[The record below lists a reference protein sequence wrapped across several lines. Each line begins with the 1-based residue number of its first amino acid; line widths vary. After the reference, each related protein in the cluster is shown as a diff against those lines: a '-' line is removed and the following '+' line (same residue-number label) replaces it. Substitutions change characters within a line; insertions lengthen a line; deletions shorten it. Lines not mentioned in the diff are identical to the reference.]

1 MIIAAIL
8 ATLLGLGG
16 LYYLVQL
23 SGSTPTLL
31 ETLLTPFTLTVTHT
45 FQILGALAP
54 LLVAIIPIYL
64 ALNRKTTRG
73 ENQNKIIAFSAIY
86 GLALYGLAVFTGL
99 DTQLTQSMRS
109 SMYLGS
115 TISLA
120 YTTLGPIASWITG
133 TLTALLLWGTGL
145 TLAIIEGAL
154 DLIIGIGDTATQ
166 GKHTVRRLQQNVL
179 DRLGGSTHE

>member
-1 MIIAAIL
+1 MIIAVIL

-16 LYYLVQL
+16 LYYIVQL
-23 SGSTPTLL
+23 SEATPAIL

-54 LLVAIIPIYL
+54 LLVAVIPLYL
-64 ALNRKTTRG
+64 AINHKPERG
-73 ENQNKIIAFSAIY
+73 ENQNQLIAFSAIY
-86 GLALYGLAVFTGL
+86 GLALYGLAVLTGL
-99 DTQLTQSMRS
+99 DTQLIQSMRG

-145 TLAIIEGAL
+145 TLAILEGAL
-154 DLIIGIGDTATQ
+154 DLLIGIGDTATH
-166 GKHTVRRLQQNVL
+166 GKHRVRKLQQNVL
-179 DRLGGSTHE
+179 DRLGGCKRE